1 MDMQKKRMNKMKN
14 KGLRKLILGGYFF
27 SQDQK
32 CAIEHILKPKQNFK
46 TKQIEKRFRYFLP
59 N

>member
-14 KGLRKLILGGYFF
+14 KGLRKLILGVYFF

-32 CAIEHILKPKQNFK
+32 CAIEIF
-46 TKQIEKRFRYFLP
+46 
-59 N
+59 